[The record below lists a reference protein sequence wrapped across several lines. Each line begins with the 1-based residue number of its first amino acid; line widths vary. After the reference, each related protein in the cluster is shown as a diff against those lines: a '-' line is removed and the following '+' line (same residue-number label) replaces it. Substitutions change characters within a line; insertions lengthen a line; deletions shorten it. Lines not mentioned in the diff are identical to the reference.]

1 MTHVFVAPHPDD
13 VALSCGGLIAGLRE
27 LGQNVAIL
35 TVFSGDGAAG
45 RLTPYQRE
53 ALGFGSK
60 AIWPATEA
68 FNRSSI
74 RSDYPAHPDPDDTLP
89 PWQATTDRLDAT
101 QSDADAAAK
110 RFWQRSSWYRRA
122 EIHNTP
128 LAGEPLMDDQPN
140 QGAVMTDELMDQA
153 AAGELMAT
161 RRLEDERYALF
172 AEAALV
178 LLDLPDAVF
187 RGYEGDDE
195 LLGRPRDD
203 DAAPIE
209 LVRREIARLEPQKVY
224 LPLGV
229 GDHVDHQLIRRVGMA
244 MLAERR
250 AWVMPGPDWAG
261 TVAFYEDF
269 PYAAWSGFSPPGR
282 PERRRPGRDPRGR
295 LAVARARRHLG
306 PGRAQGERD
315 RALREPDRA
324 AVRRRQADGR
334 RGPTARPAGRRARR
348 PPGRLLRALLDLRPG
363 LIDPGRLRT
372 PAGR

>member
-27 LGQNVAIL
+27 LGQNIAIL
-35 TVFSGDGAAG
+35 TVFSGDGAARG
-45 RLTPYQRE
+45 LSPYQRE

-60 AIWPATEA
+60 AIWPVTEA
-68 FNRSSI
+68 FNRSHI
-74 RSDYPAHPDPDDTLP
+74 LSDYPAHPDPDDTLP
-89 PWQATTDRLDAT
+89 PWQATGDRLDAT

-161 RRLEDERYALF
+161 RRLEDERYALY
-172 AEAALV
+172 AEASLV

-195 LLGRPRDD
+195 LLGQPRDD
-203 DAAPIE
+203 DEAPIE
-209 LVRREIARLEPQKVY
+209 LLRREIARLEPQKVY

-229 GDHVDHQLIRRVGMA
+229 GDHVDHQLMRRVGMS
-244 MLAERR
+244 MLREGRN
-250 AWVMPGPDWAG
+250 WIMPGPDWAG
-261 TVAFYEDF
+261 TVTFYEDF
-269 PYAAWSGFSPPGR
+269 PYAAWNGFSR
-282 PERRRPGRDPRGR
+282 LDDLSVDVRAEIPEGVSLWPEHADISDGIERKVTGISLYESQIGR
-295 LAVARARRHLG
+295 LFGGVKPMADVVRRH
-306 PGRAQGERD
+306 
-315 RALREPDRA
+315 
-324 AVRRRQADGR
+324 GR
-334 RGPTARPAGRRARR
+334 RVGELGGLAGAFAERYWTSVRV
-348 PPGRLLRALLDLRPG
+348 
-363 LIDPGRLRT
+363 
-372 PAGR
+372 

>member
-27 LGQNVAIL
+27 LGQNIAIL
-35 TVFSGDGAAG
+35 TVFSGDGAARG
-45 RLTPYQRE
+45 LSPYQRE

-60 AIWPATEA
+60 SIWPVTEA
-68 FNRSSI
+68 FNRSHI
-74 RSDYPAHPDPDDTLP
+74 LSDYPAHPDPDDTLP
-89 PWQATTDRLDAT
+89 PWQATSDRLDAT

-161 RRLEDERYALF
+161 RRLEDERYALY
-172 AEAALV
+172 AEASLV

-195 LLGRPRDD
+195 LLGWPRDD
-203 DAAPIE
+203 DEAPIE

-229 GDHVDHQLIRRVGMA
+229 GDHVDHQLMRRVGMS
-244 MLAERR
+244 MLAEGRN
-250 AWVMPGPDWAG
+250 WIMPGPDWAG
-261 TVAFYEDF
+261 TVTFYEDF
-269 PYAAWSGFSPPGR
+269 PYAAWNGFSRLDDLSVDVRAEIPAGVSLW
-282 PERRRPGRDPRGR
+282 PEHADVSDGIERKVTGIALYESQIGR
-295 LAVARARRHLG
+295 LFGGVKPMADVVRRHARRTGELG
-306 PGRAQGERD
+306 GLPGAFAERYWTS
-315 RALREPDRA
+315 
-324 AVRRRQADGR
+324 VRV
-334 RGPTARPAGRRARR
+334 
-348 PPGRLLRALLDLRPG
+348 
-363 LIDPGRLRT
+363 
-372 PAGR
+372 

>member
-13 VALSCGGLIAGLRE
+13 AALSCGGLIAGLRE

-35 TVFSGDGAAG
+35 TVFSGDGASG

-60 AIWPATEA
+60 TIWPATEA

-74 RSDYPAHPDPDDTLP
+74 LSDYPAHPDPDDTLP
-89 PWQATTDRLDAT
+89 PWRATADRLDAT
-101 QSDADAAAK
+101 QADADAAAK

-153 AAGELMAT
+153 AAGESMAT

-172 AEAALV
+172 AEASLV
-178 LLDLPDAVF
+178 FLDLPDAVF

-195 LLGRPRDD
+195 LLGSPRDD
-203 DAAPIE
+203 DDAPIDF
-209 LVRREIARLEPQKVY
+209 VRREIARLEPQKVY

-229 GDHVDHQLIRRVGMA
+229 GDHVDHQLMRRVGMA
-244 MLAERR
+244 ILGEGR
-250 AWVMPGPDWAG
+250 AWIMPGPDWAG
-261 TVAFYEDF
+261 TVTYYEDF
-269 PYAAWSGFSPPGR
+269 PYAAWSGF
-282 PERRRPGRDPRGR
+282 GR
-295 LAVARARRHLG
+295 LDDLSADVRAEIPDGVSLWPEYADISDQVERKISGITLYESQI
-306 PGRAQGERD
+306 GRLFGGVKPMAD
-315 RALREPDRA
+315 T
-324 AVRRRQADGR
+324 VRRRGR
-334 RGPTARPAGRRARR
+334 QVAELGGFAGAYAERYWTSVRV
-348 PPGRLLRALLDLRPG
+348 
-363 LIDPGRLRT
+363 
-372 PAGR
+372 